1 MIRQNDDIELKNIL
15 KNEKVNEEK
24 QVLLNSNTNDGSSTK
39 TVIPNVEIRNAQPRD
54 FLNSQ
59 EVESPIKSTTDEN
72 ILSDEVT
79 F

>member
-1 MIRQNDDIELKNIL
+1 MIRQNNDIELKNIL

-59 EVESPIKSTTDEN
+59 EGESPIKSTTDEN

>member
-1 MIRQNDDIELKNIL
+1 MIRQNNDIELKNIL

-24 QVLLNSNTNDGSSTK
+24 QVLLNSSTHDGSSTK

-59 EVESPIKSTTDEN
+59 EGESPIKSTTDEN

>member
-1 MIRQNDDIELKNIL
+1 MIRQNNDIELKNIL

-39 TVIPNVEIRNAQPRD
+39 TVIPHVEIRNAQPRD

-59 EVESPIKSTTDEN
+59 EGESPIKSTTDEN

>member
-1 MIRQNDDIELKNIL
+1 MIRQNNDIELKNIL

-24 QVLLNSNTNDGSSTK
+24 QVLLNSNTNNGSSTK

-59 EVESPIKSTTDEN
+59 EGESPIKSTTDEN

>member
-1 MIRQNDDIELKNIL
+1 MIRQNNDIELKNIL

-59 EVESPIKSTTDEN
+59 EGESPTKSTTDEN